1 MTNRD
6 DEAREHT
13 GMTHPPERRVSHP
26 QRLDEGH
33 PFRQWKTWRI
43 PGTGLTLTGYSRA
56 NDKTFFHVPELRC
69 SLDAGLA
76 EGRQVETVLLTHTHL
91 DHSKDLDYLAAR
103 DAGVDIYLPADAA
116 PYAEAYLRA
125 SSELNHGAGFDPSLA
140 PEYRLHGV
148 RPGAEFSVGRRGE
161 YAVRVVECLHK
172 VPCVGYCFA
181 EKKTVLKPEYEELKA
196 SMVAAGRAREFG
208 RIIAERR
215 REGAGTVDQEIRRPA
230 FAFLGDTHASV
241 FALNPWLFDHPVI
254 ITECTYLD
262 DERLPRA
269 RQVGH
274 TVWSELRPVVEA
286 HPENLFVLTHF
297 SLRHSDREII
307 EFFQHEL
314 ESGAVKHLDNVVLWV
329 HPESRLTEQHQSHG

>member
-1 MTNRD
+1 MNHRTDQRI
-6 DEAREHT
+6 
-13 GMTHPPERRVSHP
+13 SHP
-26 QRLDEGH
+26 QRLGKGH
-33 PFRQWKTWRI
+33 PFRQWKTWKI
-43 PGTGLTLTGYSRA
+43 PGTGLSLTGYSRA

-69 SLDAGLA
+69 SLDAGMA
-76 EGRQVETVLLTHTHL
+76 EGRQVETVFLTHTHL

-103 DAGVDIYLPADAA
+103 DAGVDIYLPADAK

-140 PEYRLHGV
+140 AECRLHGV
-148 RPGAEFSVGRRGE
+148 RSGEEFSVGRRGE

-196 SMVAAGRAREFG
+196 SMVAAGRAKEFG
-208 RIIAERR
+208 RIIAQRR
-215 REGAGTVDQEIRRPA
+215 KDGDGTVDQEVRRPV

-241 FALNPWLFDHPVI
+241 FTLNPLLFDYPVI

-262 DERLPRA
+262 DDRLTRA
-269 RQVGH
+269 QQVGH

-307 EFFQHEL
+307 EFFQ
-314 ESGAVKHLDNVVLWV
+314 
-329 HPESRLTEQHQSHG
+329 